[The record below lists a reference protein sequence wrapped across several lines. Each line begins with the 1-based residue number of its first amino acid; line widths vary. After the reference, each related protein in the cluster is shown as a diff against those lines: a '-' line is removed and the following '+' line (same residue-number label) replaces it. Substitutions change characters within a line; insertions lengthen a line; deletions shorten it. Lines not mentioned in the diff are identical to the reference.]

1 MPERILRAAD
11 ELFYRDGIQAVGVD
25 TIAAEAGISKRT
37 LYNHFP
43 SKDAL
48 IAAYLTWRM
57 RPMPET
63 QGAPAEEILAHFD
76 GLAAWF
82 ASPEFRG
89 CPLLNAVA
97 ELGDPRHPAHAI
109 AREGK
114 ERRRLWFRERLVA
127 LGAPDPDGLA
137 LQLLVLSDGAI
148 AQALVRRDATV
159 AVAAREAARV
169 LLRATADAASSGAAA
184 TRRPRIA
191 GRGHRRE
198 AAATARAGTATS
210 AARR

>member
-1 MPERILRAAD
+1 MPERILQTAG

-48 IAAYLTWRM
+48 IAAYLSRRM
-57 RPMPET
+57 RPMAAT
-63 QGAPAEEILAHFD
+63 QGAAAEEILGYF
-76 GLAAWF
+76 GELERWF

-89 CPLLNAVA
+89 CPLLNAVS

-109 AREGK
+109 ARDGK
-114 ERRRLWFRERLVA
+114 ERRRLWFRDRLAALRVA
-127 LGAPDPDGLA
+127 DPEGLA
-137 LQLLVLSDGAI
+137 LQLLLLSDGAI
-148 AQALVRRDATV
+148 AQALVRRDAEA

-169 LLRATADAASSGAAA
+169 LLQAATAGVASSGAEARRSSRRR
-184 TRRPRIA
+184 RRP
-191 GRGHRRE
+191 
-198 AAATARAGTATS
+198 AA
-210 AARR
+210 